1 MLTFGYLSAESS
13 SVDSDAART
22 AEPVPQSH
30 RPLTATMK
38 PSPESSDVTNAPQ
51 STVETPNTMG
61 QLVHVLQDHTACFNT
76 VIFG

>member
-1 MLTFGYLSAESS
+1 MLMFGSLESS

-30 RPLTATMK
+30 QPLTATMK
-38 PSPESSDVTNAPQ
+38 PSPESSDVTNSPQ
-51 STVETPNTMG
+51 STVETPNTKG